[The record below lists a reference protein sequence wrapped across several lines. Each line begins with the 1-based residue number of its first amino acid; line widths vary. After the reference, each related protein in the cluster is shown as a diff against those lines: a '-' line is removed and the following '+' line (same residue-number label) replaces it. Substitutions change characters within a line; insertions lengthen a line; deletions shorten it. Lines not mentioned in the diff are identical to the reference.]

1 MRAKIL
7 ILSFVFIFTT
17 VFTNQINANPIKLTE
32 AQKGIIGTWQFKKT
46 VSDSKIKQV
55 KESFIPAVFAP
66 ESLVLAAENEV
77 DEITI
82 NEGFKEFIQTQ
93 TLPTNG
99 TIVSKNIFQ
108 LGKVSTKATWQGK
121 TLVIETLTEKGD
133 KITELFE
140 LSANKKQLSVTVQLA
155 QKGSAKTLKVRRVYS
170 RVAEINEDNT
180 AQIGI
185 TVYPF

>member
-17 VFTNQINANPIKLTE
+17 IFTNQIIANPIILTE
-32 AQKGIIGTWQFKKT
+32 GQKEIVGTWQLKKT
-46 VSDSKIKQV
+46 VSDSKTKQV

-93 TLPTNG
+93 TLPTDG
-99 TIVSKNIFQ
+99 KIVTKNIFQ
-108 LGKVSTKATWQGK
+108 IGKVSTKAIWQGK
-121 TLVIETLTEKGD
+121 TLVVETLTEKGD
-133 KITELFE
+133 KITESFE
-140 LSANKKQLSVTVQLA
+140 LSANKKQLFVTLQLA
-155 QKGSAKTLKVRRVYS
+155 QKGSAKTLKVRRIYS
-170 RVAEINEDNT
+170 RVAEINEGNT